1 MPGYGASM
9 ISIYCTVTTAT
20 HGTEL
25 HTVATGRTLPDALA
39 AIRAR
44 ANVAHHE
51 PHYGK
56 PLFYARDFER
66 CRPLINTNYSGWI

>member
-1 MPGYGASM
+1 MV
-9 ISIYCTVTTAT
+9 SIYCTFTTAT

-25 HTVATGRTLPDALA
+25 HKVASGRTLSAALA

-44 ANVAHHE
+44 AHVAHHE

-56 PLFYARDFER
+56 PLFYAREFEQ
-66 CRPLINTNYSGWI
+66 CRPLISL

>member
-56 PLFYARDFER
+56 PLCYARDFER
-66 CRPLINTNYSGWI
+66 CRPLINTNYSGWL